1 MKSYRFKAYFYCE
14 NVKVTITLLKKIIK
28 IFLLLIFFS
37 LHTLFTFS
45 QDLKLN
51 SNDSIPRKRIVK
63 EQPANDTIRTTFET
77 LAIAQDTIQNDSIKK
92 SSNAIEDIITHTATD
107 YIREN
112 FIKKLITLHNEAEI
126 DYGTTNIK
134 AGHIEINHGTNVI
147 RAVGIKDSLGYHQ
160 RPIVEQDGQK
170 SEHDSVMLNYKTEK
184 LIAWNTD
191 SKLEELFTK
200 TGVLKK
206 VNDSTI
212 YIRDVVITT
221 SKKKVPDYHILVNKG
236 KMVPNKKIVAGK
248 SQLYIA
254 EVPTPV
260 ILPFAYFPLTK
271 GRSSGVILPSYG
283 SNNNQGF
290 FLQNG
295 GYYLALS
302 DYFDLAVLGD
312 IYTNGSWGLNLQ
324 SNYNVRY
331 KYNGTLSFRYENL
344 FNSIRGFDDFGEA
357 TNYNIRWNHTQDTKA
372 NPNARFSAQV
382 NLGSSKYYR
391 QSLNEFNTNSF
402 LNNNLSSSISFQKR
416 FTGTPFNLTSS
427 ITHSQNTNTE
437 SIVMSLP
444 NLQISMDRIYPF
456 APKSGAKKNPIQ
468 KLGLTYNL
476 KGDYQINTTDE
487 FFFKKEM
494 FEAAKAGIQHDVAL
508 NTSMKVAK
516 HFTLSPNARYK
527 EVWYFDKINR
537 TYDAANN
544 EVVTDTIK
552 GFNSFR
558 EYNAGVSLS
567 TTLYG
572 DVAFKKGR
580 LQAIRHTMRPSI
592 SYNYTPDFSIYYDE
606 VQQSAD
612 PLDVL
617 EYTQFE
623 QGIYGRPSRSLSNS
637 IGISIANTLEAKV
650 QSKDSTETEPKKI
663 SLIKNLNV
671 STNYNIAADSL
682 KWSPLNLNAGTAFF
696 NNKLNVN
703 IRATLDPYAIDVNG
717 RKINTFNIDNGGS
730 LFRLTNAGLTM
741 NYSLSSK
748 SSDDRGSS
756 NQNRNTQNR
765 QASDG
770 LFGENMTATNDQSID
785 NTDNSD
791 SKKTSKLYRSSIP
804 WKLNLAYA
812 MNYSNP
818 SRQDEISS
826 HSLMFSG
833 DIELTPKWKVGFS
846 SGYDIKNQGFTYT
859 QLRFNRDLDSWRMSF
874 NWVPFGPRTTY
885 NFFIGVKASVLSDL
899 KYDKRKVPDRRLF

>member
-1 MKSYRFKAYFYCE
+1 MLK
-14 NVKVTITLLKKIIK
+14 TITK
-28 IFLLLIFFS
+28 IFLLLIFIG
-37 LHTLFTFS
+37 LQTFFVNAQEVELDKKADLS
-45 QDLKLN
+45 QKKDVISKNKSEEKNLSK
-51 SNDSIPRKRIVK
+51 K
-63 EQPANDTIRTTFET
+63 DTVITNFET
-77 LAIAQDTIQNDSIKK
+77 LAKPKDSIQNDSIKR

-344 FNSIRGFDDFGEA
+344 FNSIRGFDDFGET
-357 TNYNIRWNHTQDTKA
+357 TNYNIRWNHNQDSKS
-372 NPNARFSAQV
+372 NPNTRFSAQV

-416 FTGTPFNLTSS
+416 FVGTPFNLTSS

-444 NLQISMDRIYPF
+444 NLQVSMDRIYPF
-456 APKSGAKKNPIQ
+456 APKNGAKKNAIQ

-494 FEAAKAGIQHDVAL
+494 FEVAKAGIQHDVAV

-527 EVWYFDKINR
+527 EVWYFDKVNKR
-537 TYDAANN
+537 YDALNN
-544 EVVTDTIK
+544 EVITDTIK

-592 SYNYTPDFSIYYDE
+592 SYNYRPDFSIYYDE

-623 QGIYGRPSRSLSNS
+623 QGLYGRPSRSLSNS

-703 IRATLDPYAIDVNG
+703 VRATLDPYAIDVNG
-717 RKINTFNIDNGGS
+717 RRINTFNIDNNGS

-748 SSDDRGSS
+748 SSDNKGSS
-756 NQNRNTQNR
+756 NQSRSTQNR

-785 NTDNSD
+785 KTDDSD
-791 SKKTSKLYRSSIP
+791 TKKTSKLYRSSIP